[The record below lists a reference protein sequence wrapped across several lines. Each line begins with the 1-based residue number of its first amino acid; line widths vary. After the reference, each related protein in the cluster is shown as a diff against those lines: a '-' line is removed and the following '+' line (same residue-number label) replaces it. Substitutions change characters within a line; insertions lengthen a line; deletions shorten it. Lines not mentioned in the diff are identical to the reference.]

1 LPSLP
6 KRELTQDLKDEHARR
21 DGAFDGDLEPIVPM
35 SETGQVHD
43 VTSLNSAATRWA
55 HLVPVLRP
63 VEKSLMLVLA
73 WHADQYGC
81 SGGGQKTLAAQTDCC
96 ERSVRSVFKGF
107 EIPGLIRRI
116 SRRGAHG
123 EQLTDVAV
131 LTGWPGRT
139 HIPDTGHPKIG
150 HLVKETPETKLQW
163 IRAQAPANLPDS
175 SRGVRA

>member
-1 LPSLP
+1 MPSLP

-63 VEKSLMLVLA
+63 VEKALLLVLA
-73 WHADQYGC
+73 RHADQYGC
-81 SGGGQKTLAAQTDCC
+81 SWCSQKTLAAQAGCC
-96 ERSVRSVFKGF
+96 GRSVRSVFKGF
-107 EIPGLIRRI
+107 ESRGLIRRL
-116 SRRGAHG
+116 SRMAPHG
-123 EQLTDVAV
+123 GQLTDAVV

-139 HIPDTGHPKIG
+139 LIPDTGHPQLG
-150 HLVKETPETKLQW
+150 PLVTETSETKLQW
-163 IRAQAPANLPDS
+163 IRGQAPGELPDS
-175 SRGVRA
+175 SRGVRP